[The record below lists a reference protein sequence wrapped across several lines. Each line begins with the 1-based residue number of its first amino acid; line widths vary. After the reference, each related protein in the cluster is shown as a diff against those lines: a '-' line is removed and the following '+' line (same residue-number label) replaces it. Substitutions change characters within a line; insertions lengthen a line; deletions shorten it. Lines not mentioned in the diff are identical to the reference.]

1 MYDLSD
7 IKRAIEDPRQ
17 VVLEICRL
25 YYQRLRTRS
34 YNPSGIDIFAEDW
47 DNLLLLDACRY
58 DMFADHDVL
67 PGRLESRESRGSS
80 TPEFLKGNVAGR
92 DLTDVVYVTA
102 NPQYH
107 RNRELFDA
115 QFHYIDNVWSS
126 NGWDK
131 EFRTVRP
138 EVVTEAA
145 IQASERFPHKRL
157 LVHYMQP
164 HYPFIGEIGR
174 QLVPGQNLNLWNE
187 VAEQNISIS
196 DSRLWDAF
204 EENLELA
211 LPAVRELM
219 ESVDGKTVVSS
230 DHGQLMGERLF
241 PIPIRHYGHPLGVHM
256 AELIEVP
263 WLVNDGPRR
272 EITAEPP
279 VDETSTAVDSDTVTE
294 RLESLGY
301 V

>member
-7 IKRAIEDPRQ
+7 IKRGLEDPRQ
-17 VVLEICRL
+17 IVLEMCRL

-34 YNPSGIDIFAEDW
+34 YNPNGVDIFAEEW

-58 DMFADHDVL
+58 DMFTEYNTL

-107 RNRELFDA
+107 RNRDLFDA
-115 QFHYIDNVWSS
+115 TFHYIDNVWSS
-126 NGWDK
+126 SGWDD

-145 IQASERFPHKRL
+145 RRAAERFPHKRL

-164 HYPFIGEIGR
+164 HYPFIGETGR
-174 QLVPGQNLNLWNE
+174 ELVPGQNLNIWNE
-187 VAEQNISIS
+187 IAEQNISID

-204 EENLELA
+204 HENLEIA

-219 ESVDGKTVVSS
+219 DSIDGRTVVSS
-230 DHGQLMGERLF
+230 DHGQLMRERLF
-241 PIPIRHYGHPLGVHM
+241 PIPLRHYGHPLGIHM
-256 AELIEVP
+256 EELVKVP
-263 WLVNDGPRR
+263 WLVDDGSRR
-272 EITAEPP
+272 TTTADPP
-279 VDETSTAVDSDTVTE
+279 VVEDDESVDTSTVTE

>member
-1 MYDLSD
+1 MYNLSD
-7 IKRAIEDPRQ
+7 IKQAIDDPRQ
-17 VVLEICRL
+17 IILEVSRL
-25 YYQRLRTRS
+25 YYQRLRTQS
-34 YNPSGIDIFAEDW
+34 YNPGGVDIFAEDW
-47 DNLLLLDACRY
+47 DNLVLLDACRY
-58 DMFADHDVL
+58 DMFEERNTL
-67 PGRLESRESRGSS
+67 RGRLETRESRGSS

-92 DLTDVVYVTA
+92 ELTDVVYITA
-102 NPQYH
+102 NPQLH
-107 RNRELFDA
+107 RNRDIFDA

-126 NGWDK
+126 SGWDD

-138 EVVTEAA
+138 EVVTDAA
-145 IQASERFPHKRL
+145 KRAAERFLHKRL

-204 EENLELA
+204 KEYLDIS
-211 LPAVRELM
+211 LPSVGELM
-219 ESVDGKTVVSS
+219 DSIDGRTVVSS

-256 AELIEVP
+256 AELIKVP

-272 EITAEPP
+272 EITPDPP
-279 VDETSTAVDSDTVTE
+279 VERADSSVDRDTVTE